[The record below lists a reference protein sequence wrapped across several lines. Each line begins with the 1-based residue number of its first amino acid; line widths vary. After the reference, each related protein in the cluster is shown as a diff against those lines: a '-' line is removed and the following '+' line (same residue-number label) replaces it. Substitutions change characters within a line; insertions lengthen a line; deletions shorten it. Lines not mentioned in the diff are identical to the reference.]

1 MISAALTHLTRE
13 LNQSL
18 RRGLADDQD
27 MAVLCH
33 PIGPDGT
40 LVPQAQERLA
50 VFLVHVERDAA
61 SGRAPAAKSGSL
73 TRLAQGLPRV
83 DLNLLVMF
91 AANFSGAN
99 YAESLKL
106 LEHTVAFFQ
115 SRPVFDTQN
124 SPELDRRID
133 RLQVE
138 MEDLGITDLT
148 NLWGML
154 GGHYLPSLL
163 YRVRLLRI
171 DSGALLAQ
179 PPLVLRPRST
189 LGAA

>member
-1 MISAALTHLTRE
+1 MIAAALTHLTRE

-18 RRGLADDQD
+18 RRGLAGDQD
-27 MAVLCH
+27 LVVLCN
-33 PIGPDGT
+33 PIGPDGQ

-50 VFLVHVERDAA
+50 VFLVNVERDAG
-61 SGRAPAAKSGSL
+61 SGRAPARRSSGL
-73 TRLAQGLPRV
+73 TRMAQGLPRV
-83 DLNLLVMF
+83 DLNLLFMV

-99 YAESLKL
+99 YTESLKL

-115 SRPVFDTQN
+115 GRPVFDAQN

-138 MEDLGITDLT
+138 LEDLGITDLT

-171 DSGALLAQ
+171 DAGALIAQ
-179 PPLVLRPRST
+179 PPLIRRPEAAV
-189 LGAA
+189 GAG